1 MGRGNRIWVT
11 GQIVLPQNP
20 IFVRKGLQNI
30 NKKHPTVEHYISKQR
45 QLIQGFVRTCVTSR
59 KKIRECILEAFA
71 GPPDCGE
78 YSPSYQKTVN
88 CIQMLVLSRVSQVSS
103 FLLMMCYLNAN
114 CITEKTNL
122 RVLFPLSVLRL
133 ESPQLGTQ
141 WGRTSLSSWQHL
153 NKSERCATH
162 VH

>member
-1 MGRGNRIWVT
+1 MGY
-11 GQIVLPQNP
+11 
-20 IFVRKGLQNI
+20 IFVRKDMQNT
-30 NKKHPTVEHYISKQR
+30 NKNHPTVEHYGSKQR

-103 FLLMMCYLNAN
+103 FLLMMFYLNLLTVVL
-114 CITEKTNL
+114 IT
-122 RVLFPLSVLRL
+122 PL
-133 ESPQLGTQ
+133 
-141 WGRTSLSSWQHL
+141 GRPT
-153 NKSERCATH
+153 
-162 VH
+162 

>member
-1 MGRGNRIWVT
+1 MNYLSAGRGNRIWVT

-20 IFVRKGLQNI
+20 MGYIFVRKDMQNT
-30 NKKHPTVEHYISKQR
+30 NKNHPTVEHYGSKQR

-103 FLLMMCYLNAN
+103 FLLMMFYLNLLTIVL
-114 CITEKTNL
+114 IT
-122 RVLFPLSVLRL
+122 PL
-133 ESPQLGTQ
+133 
-141 WGRTSLSSWQHL
+141 GRPT
-153 NKSERCATH
+153 
-162 VH
+162 